1 MALPKDFD
9 GFKGTLH
16 QNEPPQSWP
25 NPLKSL
31 WLDAKDDWEAAHD
44 LVDGLETPMANW
56 VHAYLHRKE
65 GDEWNAEYWYRQAGQ
80 PYFEGPL
87 EEEVKN
93 LIGVCLREYL

>member
-9 GFKGTLH
+9 GFKSTLH
-16 QNEPPQSWP
+16 QNEPPQGWP

-31 WLDAKDDWEAAHD
+31 WFDARDDWEAAHD

-65 GDEWNAEYWYRQAGQ
+65 GDEWNAEYWYRQAGR
-80 PYFEGPL
+80 PFPEINSTL
-87 EEEVKN
+87 EFRGLVD
-93 LIGVCLREYL
+93 YLLQG